1 MRHRKLKRIEMR
13 DHPTL
18 TEKWL
23 QDVVTDDPALLGLG
37 DLRLLAREKPLRG
50 GGRLDLLFTD
60 DDGTR
65 YEVELQLGPTDE
77 SHIICTLEYWDLE
90 RRRYP
95 SYDHVAVIVAEHI
108 TARFYNVISLFN
120 GFIPIIAL
128 QVSAIEVGD
137 EASLMFTTVLD
148 HVDVDRGDMDSDD
161 VAVWDRAYWESDTD
175 PEVLALI
182 DELVGIVQEIDD
194 RVTPNY
200 TKWYVGLRTSGKV
213 TNYVSF
219 DARAEYAMAMV
230 RLPDTEWDAR
240 IAAAGLVKSSY
251 DNQFQKYRLRVTPQY
266 GEDARGLLAEMFTEA
281 RHRYLDK
288 LPRHLPPTSASAA
301 PAASRARSGRV
312 LAMTSSV
319 ESLCTYCK
327 RVRLD
332 DVGAIVGCEA
342 FPEGIPVQIAD
353 SAHDHRYPYPGDG
366 GLLFAMPDGLS
377 DPHREMFEA
386 DIADLFRRVRA

>member
-13 DHPTL
+13 GHPTL

-23 QDVVTDDPALLGLG
+23 QDVVSDDPELLGLG
-37 DLRLLAREKPLRG
+37 DLRLLAREKRLRG

-77 SHIICTLEYWDLE
+77 SHIIRTLEYWDLE

-95 SYDHVAVIVAEHI
+95 TYDHVAVIVAEHI

-128 QVSAIEVGD
+128 QVNAIEAGD
-137 EASLMFTTVLD
+137 DASLMFTTVLD
-148 HVDVDRGDMDSDD
+148 HVDVDLGDMDSDD
-161 VAVWDRAYWESDTD
+161 VAVWDRAYWESNTD

-194 RVTPNY
+194 RVVPNY

-213 TNYVSF
+213 TNYVTF

-230 RLPDTEWDAR
+230 GLPDTEWDAR

-251 DNQFQKYRLRVTPQY
+251 DNQFQKYRLRVTPQCS
-266 GEDARGLLAEMFTEA
+266 EDARDLLAEMFTEA
-281 RHRYLDK
+281 RRRYLDK
-288 LPRHLPPTSASAA
+288 SPRHLPPT
-301 PAASRARSGRV
+301 
-312 LAMTSSV
+312 
-319 ESLCTYCK
+319 
-327 RVRLD
+327 
-332 DVGAIVGCEA
+332 
-342 FPEGIPVQIAD
+342 
-353 SAHDHRYPYPGDG
+353 
-366 GLLFAMPDGLS
+366 
-377 DPHREMFEA
+377 
-386 DIADLFRRVRA
+386 

>member
-23 QDVVTDDPALLGLG
+23 QDVVSDDPALLGLG
-37 DLRLLAREKPLRG
+37 DLRLLARERVLRG

-60 DDGTR
+60 DDDTR
-65 YEVELQLGPTDE
+65 YEVELQLGSTDE
-77 SHIICTLEYWDLE
+77 SHIIRTLEYWDLE

-95 SYDHVAVIVAEHI
+95 NYDHVAVIVAEHI

-137 EASLMFTTVLD
+137 DVSLMFTTVLD
-148 HVDVDRGDMDSDD
+148 HVDVDRGDMDSND

-175 PEVLALI
+175 PGVLALI

-200 TKWYVGLRTSGKV
+200 TKWYVGLRTSGRV
-213 TNYVSF
+213 TNYVTF

-230 RLPDTEWDAR
+230 GLPDTEWDER

-251 DNQFQKYRLRVTPQY
+251 DNQFQKYRLRVTPEY
-266 GEDARGLLAEMFTEA
+266 SEEARSLLEEMFTEA

-288 LPRHLPPTSASAA
+288 SPRHLPPT
-301 PAASRARSGRV
+301 
-312 LAMTSSV
+312 
-319 ESLCTYCK
+319 
-327 RVRLD
+327 
-332 DVGAIVGCEA
+332 
-342 FPEGIPVQIAD
+342 
-353 SAHDHRYPYPGDG
+353 
-366 GLLFAMPDGLS
+366 
-377 DPHREMFEA
+377 
-386 DIADLFRRVRA
+386 